1 MLNLQFKRKKCD
13 SPRLPAV
20 LVTRPMRNYFPALV
34 RARVRESLQLAG
46 STLPEQWS
54 SLQHRDQ

>member
-1 MLNLQFKRKKCD
+1 MLNFQFKRKKRN

-20 LVTRPMRNYFPALV
+20 LVTRPMRNYFPTLG
-34 RARVRESLQLAG
+34 RARVKESLQLAG
-46 STLPEQWS
+46 SALPEQWS